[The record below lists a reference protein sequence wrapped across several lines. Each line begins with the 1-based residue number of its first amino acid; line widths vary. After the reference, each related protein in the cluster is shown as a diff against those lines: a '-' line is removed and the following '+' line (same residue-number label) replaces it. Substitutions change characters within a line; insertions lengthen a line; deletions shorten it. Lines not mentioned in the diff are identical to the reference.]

1 MCFKHQPG
9 SRPCLYYQGQEW
21 NVQRMVLKRL
31 CKAYAMQAHTR
42 CQGVCPCTEVSSASH
57 VAGSSRLIGFI
68 TWYQLFL
75 AWCAQPPPSKAC
87 LPPKWEFA
95 LYPRELMMLWHVPT
109 LLVASR
115 IWSLGR
121 SDAIDTMLQLIT
133 YDYNSTVHT
142 AYNVIGFSVKSGIM
156 SILGW

>member
-1 MCFKHQPG
+1 MLCRMFGGGDPSVFKHQPS

-75 AWCAQPPPSKAC
+75 AWCAQPPPSKAW

-95 LYPRELMMLWHVPT
+95 LYPRELMRLWQYPT
-109 LLVASR
+109 MLVASR
-115 IWSLGR
+115 IWSLVGSNI
-121 SDAIDTMLQLIT
+121 SDAKNKQHWHHVTTDNLWFQ
-133 YDYNSTVHT
+133 
-142 AYNVIGFSVKSGIM
+142 
-156 SILGW
+156 